1 MADEKPQKRPVSGM
15 MLGSSRRDVM
25 GPMMIDQSLRQVIT
39 HCWMILPE
47 DRRTPD
53 EIEKEMMRLLKR
65 ALKDLREDAASFG
78 FDYSDK

>member
-1 MADEKPQKRPVSGM
+1 
-15 MLGSSRRDVM
+15 
-25 GPMMIDQSLRQVIT
+25 MMIDQSLRQVIT